1 MFYGFI
7 PNLIK
12 KSVPAL
18 PTHHLCPL
26 LEGWGRGV
34 LLSLPPRVQYR
45 GLSWIKGRYQGTYT
59 LIILLQYLI
68 RNLRNMMKL
77 TGIIALLGFLGAHLS
92 VSTVSRHLHYL
103 TLSFLYQRISSM
115 WCFKSSLKVSGS
127 QFMYSKS
134 SLNTIYG
141 CPLPLPQSL

>member
-1 MFYGFI
+1 M
-7 PNLIK
+7 LE
-12 KSVPAL
+12 
-18 PTHHLCPL
+18 L
-26 LEGWGRGV
+26 LTLR
-34 LLSLPPRVQYR
+34 LSLQPRIHYR
-45 GLSWIKGRYQGTYT
+45 GLSWIKGRYLGPYT

-115 WCFKSSLKVSGS
+115 WGFKSNLTVSGS
-127 QFMYSKS
+127 QFMSLKS
-134 SLNTIYG
+134 SLNTIFG
-141 CPLPLPQSL
+141 CLPLGTLGIWWRSLGS